1 MLVRWCY
8 VNSSEL
14 KLIDL
19 ARSFGINNQLE
30 LAHLLAQ
37 YAHESANFTRWSEAE
52 NFRYK
57 TARRVF
63 CANAASSA
71 IHAARLAQINAKQI
85 ELRARDDDF
94 CPQPWLFNLVY
105 GARMGNQLNG
115 ILDNDGYDYRGGGV
129 VQLTGKANYQGFLN
143 WLQHSGQQLNL
154 TLETID
160 EFVRS
165 ADGALLVGIWFWL
178 NNDLGKYARLDDV
191 TRLTQAINGG
201 LNGLHE
207 RSGLTA
213 EYKRKLGI

>member
-1 MLVRWCY
+1 M
-8 VNSSEL
+8 NAIEL

-19 ARSFGINNQLE
+19 AHSFGINNQLE

-63 CANAASSA
+63 CANAANST

-85 ELRARDDDF
+85 ELHASDDDF

-115 ILDNDGYDYRGGGV
+115 VLDNDGYDYRGGGV
-129 VQLTGKANYQGFLN
+129 VQLTGKANYQGFLD
-143 WLQHSGQQLNL
+143 WLQHSGQQLDL
-154 TLETID
+154 TLATID

-178 NNDLGKYARLDDV
+178 ANDLGKYARLDDV

-201 LNGLHE
+201 LNGLQE
-207 RSGLTA
+207 RAGLTA